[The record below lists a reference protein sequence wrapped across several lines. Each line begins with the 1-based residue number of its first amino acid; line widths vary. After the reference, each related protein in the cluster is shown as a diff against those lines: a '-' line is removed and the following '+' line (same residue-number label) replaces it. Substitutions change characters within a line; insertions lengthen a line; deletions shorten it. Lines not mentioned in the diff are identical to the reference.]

1 MGGQRGE
8 GAAHTHGQ
16 WRDAG
21 ADRRRPQD
29 AARGPARGSRAHGH
43 QARLRAGRV
52 RHLHCAR
59 RRRAHAVVSGPPHRD
74 TGSRN
79 HDGRGHGQRGP
90 APSPPAGLRRARR
103 RPVRLLHPGH
113 SPHRAG
119 APRGQSRPEPRRG
132 AGGAGRQSLPLHRL
146 HEDPRRR
153 RAGGAPHE
161 GGERMTPGKF
171 SVIGQSLPKIDAW
184 AKVTGE
190 TRFADDLVLPRMAYA
205 KLLRSPHAHALIKR
219 IDTSRAKAIP
229 GVYAVIT
236 GHDLPRVKFGI
247 LPVSQDEEAL
257 CVEKVRMV
265 GDAVAAVAAV
275 DEETAERA
283 ARLIEVEYEPLR
295 PLMSIQEYGDGPNI
309 HKAVALQ
316 FGDVNEA
323 LAASHLVREDVFFFE
338 GNTHLPMEQHAAV
351 AHWGPDGKLTLW
363 SSTQTPHYVHRLL
376 GKILD
381 VPQAHIRVV
390 AAPVGGGF
398 GGKLDPFAHEI
409 AACKLS
415 QLAGRPVKI
424 ALTREE
430 VFYVH
435 RGRHPVLMW
444 IKTGFTKDG
453 AITGM
458 HFRSWLDGGAYGSYG
473 VASTFYTGALQ
484 TVTYKIPVYKFEGAR
499 IFTNKPPCGP
509 KRGHGTPQ
517 PRFAMECQIDKAA
530 EQLGLDPADM
540 RRRNLVEP
548 FTKTA
553 NHLTV
558 STIGLGECI
567 DRVVE
572 ASGWRQKRGKL
583 SPGRGV
589 GIACSSYLTGAGT
602 AVYWN
607 DMPHSG
613 VVVRADR
620 SGLVAILC
628 GATDIGQGSDS
639 VLAYLVA
646 EVLGIEPVDVR
657 VHPADTDLTPVDLG
671 SYSSRVTLMA
681 GNAAIQ
687 ATTRLREKIFAAA
700 ARKLEVAPDRL
711 EARGR
716 RVFVADDPDR
726 GMTFAEAV
734 ALGES
739 MHGVLA
745 FPGSYAP
752 PKRAG
757 KYKGGGVGPSPCY
770 SYSAC
775 VVEVEVDADTGDVKP
790 IEIWIAHDIGRSL
803 NPLLVEGQ
811 VEGSVYMGLGEVLM
825 EEQVFRKG
833 VHKFPSMLEYKSPT
847 TLETPE
853 IHTILVET
861 DDPEGPYGAK
871 EAGQGPLLPVIPA
884 IANAIHHALGIRIDE
899 VPITPD
905 KILKALDLK
914 RAGKPA
920 RVGPERLPLLTF
932 KAPLVVE
939 SAFGQPADA
948 VVKRPFAQ

>member
-1 MGGQRGE
+1 
-8 GAAHTHGQ
+8 
-16 WRDAG
+16 
-21 ADRRRPQD
+21 
-29 AARGPARGSRAHGH
+29 
-43 QARLRAGRV
+43 
-52 RHLHCAR
+52 
-59 RRRAHAVVSGPPHRD
+59 
-74 TGSRN
+74 
-79 HDGRGHGQRGP
+79 
-90 APSPPAGLRRARR
+90 
-103 RPVRLLHPGH
+103 
-113 SPHRAG
+113 
-119 APRGQSRPEPRRG
+119 
-132 AGGAGRQSLPLHRL
+132 
-146 HEDPRRR
+146 
-153 RAGGAPHE
+153 
-161 GGERMTPGKF
+161 MTNGKF

-219 IDTSRAKAIP
+219 IDTSRARALP
-229 GVYAVIT
+229 GVHAVIT

-283 ARLIEVEYEPLR
+283 ARLIEVEYEPLK
-295 PLMSIQEYGDGPNI
+295 PLMSIQEALGNPDVRIHEYGDGPNI

-316 FGDVNEA
+316 FGDVEA
-323 LAASHLVREDVFFFE
+323 AFDGSHLVREDVFFFE

-415 QLAGRPVKI
+415 QVTGRPVKI

-444 IKTGFTKDG
+444 IKTGFTTDG

-530 EQLGLDPADM
+530 EQLGLDPAEM
-540 RRRNLVEP
+540 RRRNLAEP

-558 STIGLGECI
+558 STMGLGECI

-572 ASGWRQKRGKL
+572 ASGWREKRGKL
-583 SPGRGV
+583 PPGRGI
-589 GIACSSYLTGAGT
+589 GMACSSYLTGAGT
-602 AVYWN
+602 AIYWN

-620 SGLVAILC
+620 SGLVAVLC

-646 EVLGIEPVDVR
+646 EVLGIEPMDIR

-687 ATTRLREKIFAAA
+687 ATTRLRERIFEAAA
-700 ARKLEVAPDRL
+700 KKLAVTPDRL
-711 EARGR
+711 AARGR
-716 RVFVADDPDR
+716 RVFVVDDPEK
-726 GMTFAEAV
+726 GMSFAEAV
-734 ALGES
+734 VLGES

-745 FPGSYAP
+745 VPGSYAP

-775 VVEVEVDADTGDVKP
+775 VVEVDVDPETGDVKP
-790 IEIWIAHDIGRSL
+790 AEVWIAHDIGRSL

-811 VEGSVYMGLGEVLM
+811 VEGSIYMGLGEALM

-833 VHKFPSMLEYKSPT
+833 VHKIPSMLEYKSPT

-861 DDPEGPYGAK
+861 DDPEGPFGAK

-884 IANAIHHALGIRIDE
+884 VANAIYDAVGARIDE
-899 VPITPD
+899 TPISPD
-905 KILKALDLK
+905 KVLKALELG
-914 RAGKPA
+914 RQGKVA
-920 RVGPERLPLLTF
+920 RVGPDKLPLF
-932 KAPLVVE
+932 KFPEPRAVE
-939 SAFGQPADA
+939 SAFGQPAENIA
-948 VVKRPFAQ
+948 ERPFGS